1 MHFSIIEHGRILNL
15 GGFKLVEK
23 IIIAS
28 HADVENFVGKE
39 VGRSPWY
46 KITQNQINAFAD
58 ATNDHQWIH
67 IDEERAAESQF
78 KSTIAHGFLTV
89 SLLPSLLDN
98 IIEIQNSKMTVNY
111 AVENLKFGTPVKVN
125 SDVRLIL
132 SVKDLRNLRGIT
144 RVTLDV
150 EMEIKDEKRPAFKGS
165 IVLLYHFS

>member
-1 MHFSIIEHGRILNL
+1 MI
-15 GGFKLVEK
+15 EK

-28 HADVENFVGKE
+28 HADVEKFVGKE

-46 KITQNQINAFAD
+46 TITQDKINAFAD
-58 ATNDHQWIH
+58 ATDDHQWIH
-67 IDEERAAESQF
+67 IDEERAAKSQF

-125 SDVRLIL
+125 SDIRLIL

-150 EMEIKDEKRPAFKGS
+150 EMEIKEEKRPAFKGS
-165 IVLLYHFS
+165 IVLLYHFV